1 MTDAGYFPRGA
12 SVLRRVHEERAVG
25 LLYGQR
31 ALAIGAMDA
40 RNFVGTANHTRSPA
54 KPFDRLVLTAK
65 MFETIQFGTRA
76 EADRVL
82 AAVHRMHS
90 AVNGELT
97 QDAGPHPAGTAYSA
111 HDPELMLWTI
121 AVAADS
127 ALFFYELLVGP
138 LADHDRDL
146 FWDEYVTFG
155 ELFGMPREV
164 APVGWDGFREWFDG
178 RLEGP
183 ASYLTRDARYVGSS
197 VLLHIP
203 VPLSRM
209 PAMKVHNLVMI
220 GSLPRSVRA
229 AYRLRWT
236 PAHALAYAGAVTA
249 LRASTRVAP
258 SPARRGSC
266 KAQFDLVAR
275 TERERLASGRP
286 VRGALA

>member
-1 MTDAGYFPRGA
+1 
-12 SVLRRVHEERAVG
+12 
-25 LLYGQR
+25 
-31 ALAIGAMDA
+31 
-40 RNFVGTANHTRSPA
+40 
-54 KPFDRLVLTAK
+54 
-65 MFETIQFGTRA
+65 MFETIHFGTRA

-97 QDAGPHPAGTAYSA
+97 EDAGPHPAGTPYSA

-121 AVAADS
+121 AVAAES

-138 LADHDRDL
+138 LADHERDS

-155 ELFGMPREV
+155 ELFGMPRDV
-164 APVGWDGFREWFDG
+164 APVGWDAFRTWFDG
-178 RLEGP
+178 RLDGP

-220 GSLPRSVRA
+220 GSLPPSVRG

-249 LRASTRVAP
+249 LRASTRVTP
-258 SPARRGSC
+258 GPARRGSC

-275 TERERLASGRP
+275 TERKRLASGRP
-286 VRGALA
+286 VRGALASP